1 MGIAEYRVTRHESN
15 PLLRPRRDPEER
27 RIQVREMRARD
38 DGPAHTVQTAQI
50 PKADRRIAKR
60 DLEDERDDRIAD
72 MGRPMRDRARPAFGC
87 IALSRSDIGQ
97 RKGEGHIPHV
107 LA

>member
-1 MGIAEYRVTRHESN
+1 
-15 PLLRPRRDPEER
+15 
-27 RIQVREMRARD
+27 MRARD
-38 DGPAHTVQTAQI
+38 DGPAYTVQTAQI

-72 MGRPMRDRARPAFGC
+72 MGRPVRDRARPAFGC